1 MNNRPIIK
9 IDESKCD
16 GCGQCA
22 RACEEGAIQIVD
34 GKAKLVSETYCDGL
48 GACIGE
54 CPRDAITIEERPA
67 QAFDPEAVQKHQ
79 AGHHTEEKLP
89 CGCPSTFTQTFHR
102 EHGSQPHAANPDPA
116 VPPASELAQWP
127 IQLRLVPANA
137 PFLAGARLLIAADC
151 VPFAFADF
159 HCRFLRG
166 RILLIGCPKFDD
178 ADLSRDKLADIF
190 RSNDIQSIE
199 VVFMEVPCCFGLL
212 RLIQAALD
220 DSGKNIPLSAVKIG
234 LRGDI
239 LNP

>member
-22 RACEEGAIQIVD
+22 RACEEGAIQIVN

-54 CPRDAITIEERPA
+54 CPRDAIAIEERPA
-67 QAFDPEAVQKHQ
+67 QAF
-79 AGHHTEEKLP
+79 
-89 CGCPSTFTQTFHR
+89 HR
-102 EHGSQPHAANPDPA
+102 ERGSQSHAANPDPA

-127 IQLRLVPANA
+127 VQLRLVPANA

-151 VPFAFADF
+151 VPFAFAAF
-159 HCRFLRG
+159 HRRFLRG

-178 ADLSRDKLADIF
+178 ADLYRAKLADIF
-190 RSNDIQSIE
+190 RANDIRSVE
-199 VVFMEVPCCFGLL
+199 VAFMEVPCCFGLL
-212 RLIQAALD
+212 RLVQAALD

-234 LRGDI
+234 LRGNI
-239 LNP
+239 LHS